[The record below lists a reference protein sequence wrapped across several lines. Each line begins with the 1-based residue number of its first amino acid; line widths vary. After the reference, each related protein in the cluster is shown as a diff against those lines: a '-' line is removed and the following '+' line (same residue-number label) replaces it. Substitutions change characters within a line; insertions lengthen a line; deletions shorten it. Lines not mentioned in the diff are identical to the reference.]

1 MKDWC
6 QNFNSLS
13 SSHSDAFG
21 KCFKPGM
28 VCDVIVIYVFA
39 LCDLIVERFFKT
51 EKGNAGN
58 CERNS
63 RFASHNII
71 FMPDSVNNIV
81 EVAGRGVR
89 SFGNYFKHP

>member
-21 KCFKPGM
+21 ECFKPGM
-28 VCDVIVIYVFA
+28 VCDMVVIYVFA
-39 LCDLIVERFFKT
+39 LRDLIVERLFET
-51 EKGNAGN
+51 EKGNAWDG
-58 CERNS
+58 ERNS

-71 FMPDSVNNIV
+71 FMPDSVNNII
-81 EVAGRGVR
+81 EVAGGCVR
-89 SFGNYFKHP
+89 SLGNYFKHP